1 VSACGIFSQSFHV
14 EQLYGHL
21 TPDVLVPR
29 GTSQDLSS
37 NGTSVPQSL
46 GLRPI
51 LAISIAIVSRGTPRP
66 CLFVQPARC
75 AGGLSP
81 SRHCASCLARNVPR
95 GTNAAHPENE
105 FSLKRSP
112 NYTGPRG
119 TRADSSR
126 SLNRRLCGPV
136 PRPRLRPRIVSE
148 SRESAPMESRE
159 RGKSGKLVIKMLEVF
174 IFQVVAPTLSTLSR
188 PNEQIP
194 PQ

>member
-112 NYTGPRG
+112 NYTVPRG

-126 SLNRRLCGPV
+126 PLNRRLCGPV